1 MSLQFQRT
9 PALLC
14 SLFAFFVLIIAQMLY
29 GFDEKNAHSH
39 VFLSVREA
47 DKKYSL
53 LIWVQVLEKGESS
66 EEE

>member
-1 MSLQFQRT
+1 
-9 PALLC
+9 
-14 SLFAFFVLIIAQMLY
+14 MLY

-47 DKKYSL
+47 DKNYSL